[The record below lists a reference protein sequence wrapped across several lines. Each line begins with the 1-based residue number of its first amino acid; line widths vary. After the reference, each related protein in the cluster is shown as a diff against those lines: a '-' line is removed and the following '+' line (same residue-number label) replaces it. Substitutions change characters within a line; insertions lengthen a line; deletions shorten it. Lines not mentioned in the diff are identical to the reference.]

1 MGFGIL
7 FLGYFLTINF
17 EYKGINL
24 PPDFLGYILMMI
36 ACSKLA
42 PYSDNF
48 KYTNRCL
55 IPLTVLS
62 VGITAMEIMAAI
74 NSELAFSYIADI
86 RNIKYLLMIVMHYL
100 LLNALIDISKEVG
113 RYKITNKC
121 RRNIVLSIIMILIVV
136 ILTLPFS
143 FPYKDAIALIATFVL
158 LTAVVLLNSVQ
169 IFSCYMWICY
179 EGDEDMPMKEP
190 KDPLSKI
197 VYKTQKE
204 NAEYKA
210 KKAAEKEEKKKNK
223 KKRK

>member
-42 PYSDNF
+42 PYSNNF

-62 VGITAMEIMAAI
+62 VGITAMEIMAAV
-74 NSELAFSYIADI
+74 SEKLAFAYIADI
-86 RNIKYLLMIVMHYL
+86 KYIKYLLMLVMHYL
-100 LLNALIDISKEVG
+100 LLNALADISKDVG
-113 RYKITNKC
+113 RYKIADKC
-121 RRNIVLSIIMILIVV
+121 RRNIVLSIIMILIVL
-136 ILTLPFS
+136 IFTLPFS
-143 FPYKDAIALIATFVL
+143 FPYRYTFSL
-158 LTAVVLLNSVQ
+158 LARYILLNFVVLLNSVQ

-210 KKAAEKEEKKKNK
+210 KQAAEKEEKKKNK